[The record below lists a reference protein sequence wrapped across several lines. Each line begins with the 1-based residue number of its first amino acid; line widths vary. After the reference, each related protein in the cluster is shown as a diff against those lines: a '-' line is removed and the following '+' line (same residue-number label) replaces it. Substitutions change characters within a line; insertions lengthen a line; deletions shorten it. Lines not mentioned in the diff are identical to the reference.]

1 MALLHLSSPN
11 FKRQRFEI
19 QNPRSYY
26 TSKIANAF
34 RLIQD
39 SDEKVISS
47 IFDHARKE
55 RTICNRC
62 RPARHADTVC
72 ISYMHTHVYM
82 YM

>member
-47 IFDHARKE
+47 IFDHA
-55 RTICNRC
+55 
-62 RPARHADTVC
+62 
-72 ISYMHTHVYM
+72 
-82 YM
+82 